1 MKLEQQLIIN
11 GESKPLTSIKA
22 VLSQGTAGRAIITL
36 ASPVPVGTLV
46 SIALGYDKPRTWFT
60 GYVDAVETLT
70 AQHHRVI
77 LREPAAILA
86 GALPLS
92 LTHPTLKQ
100 VLDNI
105 AAQTG
110 LVLYCTEPAAV
121 TQIANLTHQGT
132 GYSLLAQLGVMFG
145 LEDYTWYSQPD
156 GSIWLGSWPDCH
168 WASRPISVT
177 PKLYCGEKAATGVQ
191 IPMLPAIRPESQ
203 VNGKRISQLM
213 FDGEQLTLQWKQ
225 PESQTQRE
233 MKQQFPEL
241 GTQTHLAQL
250 GRVVAICEP
259 VKAGHQQ
266 NSYRPALGVDVQ
278 LLNPDGSD
286 NKRVPVFQN
295 VPLPGSL
302 HHGQGQ
308 FAFAQ
313 PGSIVELGFAFGHS
327 HRPFVRTIL
336 GLDWSMP
343 GVSNGDYLCQFN
355 EGLHRIDS
363 GGSQQLHTE
372 QQMTLSSQAMT
383 ISSDN
388 QSQRLGA
395 HQRLTEGDDIEQALG
410 QRHIAANWL
419 TLLGLSGTGIATEQ
433 NHEVIAGENLL
444 ETIGKL
450 RKSIA
455 ARHWAGSE
463 ETNIYQLLLQLMNVV
478 EAIAK
483 TAAAHT
489 HPTGKEGTPTGK
501 PQQAGDFNG
510 QSGQAKTLQDTLTP
524 LI

>member
-1 MKLEQQLIIN
+1 
-11 GESKPLTSIKA
+11 
-22 VLSQGTAGRAIITL
+22 
-36 ASPVPVGTLV
+36 
-46 SIALGYDKPRTWFT
+46 
-60 GYVDAVETLT
+60 
-70 AQHHRVI
+70 
-77 LREPAAILA
+77 
-86 GALPLS
+86 
-92 LTHPTLKQ
+92 
-100 VLDNI
+100 
-105 AAQTG
+105 
-110 LVLYCTEPAAV
+110 
-121 TQIANLTHQGT
+121 
-132 GYSLLAQLGVMFG
+132 MFG

-259 VKAGHQQ
+259 VKAGHRQTP
-266 NSYRPALGVDVQ
+266 YRPALGVDVQ

-355 EGLHRIDS
+355 EGLHRIDT

-395 HQRLTEGDDIEQALG
+395 HQRLTEGMILSKHWGSAISLRTG
-410 QRHIAANWL
+410 SRCWAYPVP
-419 TLLGLSGTGIATEQ
+419 GLQQSKTM
-433 NHEVIAGENLL
+433 
-444 ETIGKL
+444 
-450 RKSIA
+450 KS
-455 ARHWAGSE
+455 SP
-463 ETNIYQLLLQLMNVV
+463 
-478 EAIAK
+478 AK
-483 TAAAHT
+483 TCWKPLVNCESRLPPSIGQGVKK
-489 HPTGKEGTPTGK
+489 PTST
-501 PQQAGDFNG
+501 NYCCN
-510 QSGQAKTLQDTLTP
+510 S
-524 LI
+524 